1 MSNGPPAFGPPRG
14 VQGDPQYPSGGVMPR
29 PSTGPL
35 SRTQTMASF
44 LGGLS
49 DNQLR
54 GPTQVA
60 PPLFSAPPRG
70 GMQLPSGP
78 PLFSA
83 SGQGIP
89 QPSSG
94 PPMFS
99 APRQGL
105 PQPSGPQFGAQPWQ
119 MQPRQPATSEFIVR
133 DTGNCSPRYM
143 RSTINQIVDFGE
155 GGLVRCSHYKG
166 YINPFMKFVDQGGRF
181 ICNFCGKLVQPQEH
195 AVLLA
200 AGRFICN

>member
-35 SRTQTMASF
+35 SPTQTMASF
-44 LGGLS
+44 LGGLF

-119 MQPRQPATSEFIVR
+119 MQPRQNVPPLPIYGSAQPPRTYGMAPPLSNQQAMATISPAACPI
-133 DTGNCSPRYM
+133 GNAVSGPSKIYP
-143 RSTINQIVDFGE
+143 NQI
-155 GGLVRCSHYKG
+155 
-166 YINPFMKFVDQGGRF
+166 P
-181 ICNFCGKLVQPQEH
+181 
-195 AVLLA
+195 
-200 AGRFICN
+200 